1 MINRIC
7 PAGANLT
14 GKGGDYGLR
23 ILIVEDEPELNRL
36 LKKRLEQAHYSVD
49 ACLSGTDAL
58 DYLGGAEYDA
68 VVLDVMLPG
77 ISGLEVLR
85 RMRAGHNATP
95 VLLLTARG
103 GIEDR
108 VTGLDAGADDY
119 LVKPFA
125 FDELLAR
132 LRVMLRRS
140 SGSTSDVFTV
150 ADLAVDCSA
159 RTVQRGGEAISLSA
173 REFDIL
179 EYLIRNQGIVLS
191 RDKICR
197 HSWNYDYEGSSN
209 VVDVYIRYLR
219 KKLDDGH
226 TPRLIHTVRGAGY
239 VLREEA

>member
-1 MINRIC
+1 
-7 PAGANLT
+7 
-14 GKGGDYGLR
+14 
-23 ILIVEDEPELNRL
+23 
-36 LKKRLEQAHYSVD
+36 
-49 ACLSGTDAL
+49 
-58 DYLGGAEYDA
+58 
-68 VVLDVMLPG
+68 MLPG

-132 LRVMLRRS
+132 LRVLLRRGQRQRRAMCS
-140 SGSTSDVFTV
+140 QWRTLT
-150 ADLAVDCSA
+150 VDCAPGQHRAS
-159 RTVQRGGEAISLSA
+159 GGVPITLSA
-173 REFDIL
+173 KEFAIL

-191 RDKICR
+191 REKIGR
-197 HSWNYDYEGSSN
+197 HIWNYDYEGGSN

-219 KKLDDGH
+219 KKLDDGF
-226 TPRLIHTVRGAGY
+226 TRRLIHTVRGAGY